1 MSHRISLSCF
11 LVIIFASLTSAET
24 IGLHC
29 WIVAN
34 NEGVSS
40 HSYSSV
46 TNDVIELNKIFAQVA
61 MSFSIQSVTYTN
73 STHLTNIV
81 FTNDQHIA
89 ELCSITNGT
98 GGLEVYFVET
108 ISDYANAFRVPSGI
122 AISSTHNRT
131 TMKLAMLVALLTFMN
146 LIERRTLVL
155 LVCLVKPGFLGIG
168 DGIQRTFRRL
178 T

>member
-108 ISDYANAFRVPSGI
+108 ISDYA
-122 AISSTHNRT
+122 H
-131 TMKLAMLVALLTFMN
+131 
-146 LIERRTLVL
+146 
-155 LVCLVKPGFLGIG
+155 
-168 DGIQRTFRRL
+168 
-178 T
+178 